1 MDEREDDLTPE
12 GDPINTHTIW
22 LPFADGQEAAISV
35 DLTRWN
41 AAMRRFRKPD

>member
-1 MDEREDDLTPE
+1 MDEPEDDLTPE
-12 GDPINTHTIW
+12 GEPIDTRTIW
-22 LPFADGQEAAISV
+22 LPFEDGEAAISV